1 MKILTVVMLAVL
13 VPLALFGQSSVDKLV
28 AQLESVSKV
37 TVDNWRYST
46 TFSEDPTRPG
56 FDDSQWA
63 TLAIDRNLY
72 IDSCWIRKEV
82 TLPERLLG
90 QATSGTVRLLV
101 SVDDYGYLFV
111 NGENRGYFPWDG
123 EFELTKHAQPGQK
136 FLLVIK
142 AINTGGPLRL
152 LRAQILPGSDN
163 PLARTVDD
171 FSLGLKVAQKLLSP
185 DTYQTN
191 ARVKVDPGV
200 DKSHMDRQEKS
211 RLNILLQTTA
221 AGVDADALVSG
232 SLDRFRMSL
241 SAARTRL
248 APVADFVHRF
258 TLYLDAN
265 AHIDAAWL
273 WRSKETI
280 MVCRNTFSSV
290 MNMMAARPDFT
301 YTQSSAAYYDW
312 IERFSPDL
320 FRQIRQRVKDGRW
333 EVVGGMWV
341 EPDCN
346 IPSGESWSRHLMYA
360 KKYFRN
366 KLGAEVKIGW
376 NPDSFGYNQNMPSFY
391 RNAGIDAFITQKIGW
406 NETNVFPYRTFWW
419 ESPDGSRIL
428 SYFPFDYVNTID
440 NPYQLVDW
448 MRQFEANTG
457 FTKMLI
463 LFGVGD
469 HGGGPSLEMLDRI
482 DRLKE
487 LDIFPRIE
495 YGTAG
500 KYIDWLRS
508 NDLRDLPV
516 WKNELYLE
524 YHQGTFTTQAAMK
537 QFNRSNEALLTNAEK
552 LSSFAS
558 LSGRPYNSGAMEEA
572 WRHVMFNQF
581 HDILPGSGIREVYID
596 ATATHREAQSI
607 GRYELSHSLD
617 HIASRVNTA
626 ALRHG
631 TPFTVFNTLSW
642 ERTDLAAVDLREGD
656 EDSYAVFDARG
667 KELPSQTV
675 RKSHYERQVL
685 FVAGHI
691 PPFGYA
697 TFELRKQTA
706 PRPGGSA
713 PSPFAPENSLFRVAI
728 DSVSGWVKSIF
739 DKRSGKEILAGAG
752 NRIQLLED
760 LPKQWDAWNIGLTG
774 KEFPTAFRGAV
785 VVEQGP
791 VRTIVRLERD
801 FLKPGVKKDFPTEDF
816 PSSFFTQDIVLYNGL
831 DRIDFTT
838 DADWWEDHTMV
849 KVAFP
854 LAFGDTVATYE
865 APYGTIRRSTQMRNS
880 IEQAQVEVPAA
891 RWADVSTDDYGV
903 SLINSAKY
911 GYDIKG
917 STMRLS
923 LLRSPK
929 YPDPT
934 ADRGKHVI
942 SYSLYPHSGRWQSA
956 ATHQRGYEFNTP
968 LLTAMTD
975 AHEGKLPVTE
985 SFLSITP
992 SNLVLTSVKKAE
1004 EGNAW
1009 VLQWYDVKGESSS
1022 AVVSLPF
1029 PPSRAMISNF
1039 VEEDGAPIGVK
1050 GNTITVPTIAH
1061 GIVTVKVYP
1070 QGRRFRNAG
1079 DPSREACPPSTRP
1092 QSFQDPCSPR
1102 AESPASIRELL
1113 LDNEPDLPSEIR
1125 FLLRNPGKNGH
1136 REAFDRDRRIS
1147 RREVFEAESRHPP
1160 EQSGGDIHMLEQ
1172 THDVPPDRDMDTRL
1186 LHSREHPADVG
1197 PDERRVPVCTD
1208 THGPCGALRDPVFSP
1223 QEEVHEQSKTP
1234 GVVADP

>member
-1 MKILTVVMLAVL
+1 MKMLTVLVLAVL
-13 VPLALFGQSSVDKLV
+13 LPIALFGQSSVDKLV
-28 AQLESVSKV
+28 AQLESVSKG
-37 TVDNWRYST
+37 TLDNWRYST
-46 TFSEDPTRPG
+46 TSSEDPTRPG
-56 FDDSQWA
+56 FDDSKWA
-63 TLAIDRNLY
+63 TLAIDQNLY

-163 PLARTVDD
+163 PLAKTVED
-171 FSLGLKVAQKLLSP
+171 FLLGLKVAQKLLSP

-191 ARVKVDPGV
+191 ARLKVDPGV

-211 RLNILLQTTA
+211 RLNVLLQTTA

-232 SLDRFRMSL
+232 SVDRFRMSL
-241 SAARTRL
+241 SAARTKL
-248 APVADFVHRF
+248 APVAEFVHRF

-312 IERFSPDL
+312 IERLYPDL
-320 FRQIRQRVKDGRW
+320 FTQIQQRVKDGRW
-333 EVVGGMWV
+333 EVIGGMWV

-346 IPSGESWSRHLMYA
+346 IPSGESWARHLMYA

-366 KLGAEVKIGW
+366 KLGADVKIGW

-482 DRLKE
+482 DRLKT

-508 NDLRDLPV
+508 NDLSDLPV

-558 LSGRPYNSGAMEEA
+558 LSGRPYNSGALEEA

-596 ATATHREAQSI
+596 ASATHREAQSI
-607 GRYELSHSLD
+607 GHYELSHSLD

-631 TPFTVFNTLSW
+631 TPFLVFNTLSW
-642 ERTDLAAVDLREGD
+642 ERTDVAAVDLRQGD
-656 EDSYAVFDARG
+656 EDFYAVFDALGR
-667 KELPSQTV
+667 EIPSQTV
-675 RKSHYERQVL
+675 RKSRYERQLL
-685 FVAGHI
+685 FVAGHV
-691 PPFGYA
+691 PAFGYA
-697 TFELRKQTA
+697 TFELRKQSA
-706 PRPGGSA
+706 PRPQGSA
-713 PSPFAPENSLFRVAI
+713 PSPFAPENVLFRVAI

-774 KEFPTAFRGAV
+774 KEFPTAFRGAE
-785 VVEQGP
+785 VVEHGP
-791 VRTIVRLERD
+791 VRTIVRLQRD
-801 FLKPGVKKDFPTEDF
+801 YLKPGVKKDFPTEDF

-854 LAFGDTVATYE
+854 LAFADTVATYE

-903 SLINSAKY
+903 SLINGAKY

-917 STMRLS
+917 NTMRLS

-968 LLTAMTD
+968 LLTVMTD
-975 AHEGKLPVTE
+975 AHKGKLPATE

-1009 VLQWYDVKGESSS
+1009 VLQWYDVKGVSSS

-1029 PPSRAMISNF
+1029 LPSRALKSNF
-1039 VEEDGAPIGVK
+1039 IEEDGAPIEVK

-1070 QGRRFRNAG
+1070 
-1079 DPSREACPPSTRP
+1079 
-1092 QSFQDPCSPR
+1092 
-1102 AESPASIRELL
+1102 
-1113 LDNEPDLPSEIR
+1113 
-1125 FLLRNPGKNGH
+1125 
-1136 REAFDRDRRIS
+1136 
-1147 RREVFEAESRHPP
+1147 
-1160 EQSGGDIHMLEQ
+1160 
-1172 THDVPPDRDMDTRL
+1172 
-1186 LHSREHPADVG
+1186 
-1197 PDERRVPVCTD
+1197 
-1208 THGPCGALRDPVFSP
+1208 
-1223 QEEVHEQSKTP
+1223 
-1234 GVVADP
+1234 

>member
-1 MKILTVVMLAVL
+1 MTKTTVLTLAVL
-13 VPLALFGQSSVDKLV
+13 LPFTLFGQSSVDKLV
-28 AQLESVSKV
+28 TQLESVSKGAI
-37 TVDNWRYST
+37 DNWKYST
-46 TFSEDPTRPG
+46 NFSGDPTRPG
-56 FDDSQWA
+56 FDDSGWA
-63 TLAIDRNLY
+63 PIAIDQHLT
-72 IDSCWIRKEV
+72 IDSCWIRREV
-82 TLPERLLG
+82 TLPDKMAG
-90 QATSGTVRLLV
+90 QATSGTVRFLV
-101 SVDDYGYLFV
+101 TVDDYGYLFV
-111 NGENRGYFPWDG
+111 NGESKGYFPWDG

-152 LRAQILPGSDN
+152 LRAQIVPGTDN
-163 PLARTVDD
+163 PLAKTVED
-171 FSLGLKVAQKLLSP
+171 FALGLKVAQKLLST

-200 DKSHMDRQEKS
+200 DKSRMDRQEKS
-211 RLNILLQTTA
+211 RLNALLQTTA

-232 SLDRFRMSL
+232 SVDRFRMSL
-241 SAARTRL
+241 SAARTKL

-258 TLYLDAN
+258 TVYLDAN

-312 IERFSPDL
+312 IERLYPDL
-320 FRQIRQRVKDGRW
+320 FAQIQQRVKDGRW
-333 EVVGGMWV
+333 EVIGGMWV

-346 IPSGESWSRHLMYA
+346 LPSGESWARQLMYA

-482 DRLKE
+482 DRLKT
-487 LDIFPRIE
+487 LDIFPKIE

-500 KYIDWLRS
+500 KYIDWLRG
-508 NDLRDLPV
+508 NDLSGLPV

-537 QFNRSNEALLTNAEK
+537 RFNRSNEALLTNAEK
-552 LSSFAS
+552 VSSFAS
-558 LSGRPYNSGAMEEA
+558 LSGRPYNAGALEAA
-572 WRHVMFNQF
+572 WRDVMFNQF
-581 HDILPGSGIREVYID
+581 HDILPGSGIREVYAD
-596 ATATHREAQSI
+596 ASATHREAESI
-607 GRYELSHSLD
+607 GRFELSASLD

-631 TPFTVFNTLSW
+631 TPFMVFNTLSW
-642 ERTDLAAVDLREGD
+642 ERTDLAAVNLRAGD
-656 EDSYAVFDARG
+656 ADSYAVFDALG
-667 KELPSQTV
+667 KEIPSQTV
-675 RKSHYERQVL
+675 TTSRYERQVL
-685 FVAGHI
+685 FVAGRI
-691 PPFGYA
+691 PAFGYA
-697 TFELRKQTA
+697 TFELRKQP
-706 PRPGGSA
+706 PRPLPGSA
-713 PSPFAPENSLFRVAI
+713 PSPFTTENAIFRVSI
-728 DSVSGWVKSIF
+728 DSVTGWVNSIL
-739 DKRSGKEILAGAG
+739 DKRSGKELLAGPG

-760 LPKQWDAWNIGLTG
+760 LPKQWDAWNLGLTG
-774 KEFPTAFRGAV
+774 NEFPTAFRGAEV
-785 VVEQGP
+785 AERGP
-791 VRTIVRLERD
+791 VRTVVRLQRD
-801 FLKPGVKKDFPTEDF
+801 YLKPGVKKDFPTEDF
-816 PSSFFTQDIVLYNGL
+816 PSSFFTQDIILYNGL

-838 DADWWEDHTMV
+838 EADWWEDHTMA
-849 KVAFP
+849 KLAFP
-854 LAFGDTVATYE
+854 LAISDTVATYE
-865 APYGTIRRSTQMRNS
+865 TPYGTIRRSTQMRNS

-891 RWADVSTDDYGV
+891 RWADVSTDESGV

-917 STMRLS
+917 NTMRLS

-929 YPDPT
+929 WPDPT

-942 SYSLYPHSGRWQSA
+942 SYSLYPHPGRWQSA
-956 ATHQRGYEFNTP
+956 STHQRGYEFNTP
-968 LLTAMTD
+968 LLTVLTD
-975 AHEGKLPVTE
+975 AHRGKLPAAE

-1009 VLQWYDVKGESSS
+1009 VLQWYDVKGEPSD
-1022 AVVSLPF
+1022 ALVSLPF
-1029 PPSRAMISNF
+1029 HPSRALKSSF
-1039 VEEDGAPIGVK
+1039 LEEDGAPIGVK
-1050 GNTITVPTIAH
+1050 GNMITVPTIAH
-1061 GIVTVKVYP
+1061 GIITVKVYP
-1070 QGRRFRNAG
+1070 
-1079 DPSREACPPSTRP
+1079 
-1092 QSFQDPCSPR
+1092 
-1102 AESPASIRELL
+1102 
-1113 LDNEPDLPSEIR
+1113 
-1125 FLLRNPGKNGH
+1125 
-1136 REAFDRDRRIS
+1136 
-1147 RREVFEAESRHPP
+1147 
-1160 EQSGGDIHMLEQ
+1160 
-1172 THDVPPDRDMDTRL
+1172 
-1186 LHSREHPADVG
+1186 
-1197 PDERRVPVCTD
+1197 
-1208 THGPCGALRDPVFSP
+1208 
-1223 QEEVHEQSKTP
+1223 
-1234 GVVADP
+1234 